1 MKIRDISKMTVKELK
16 KYITRLTKKANTRL
30 RSIGKRKR
38 GVSRAV
44 QEEIDWLKRKGII
57 GKSGKA
63 IKGFRSK
70 RKEDLKA
77 QARELEYFN
86 EWKGSEKT
94 AVAQDKDY
102 KKYQTFI
109 RNNPDFADYSYQEW
123 KDLVSVFGSL
133 SDQFKEFGYEDMK
146 QLHREATDK
155 QIKKDFVTAMK
166 DVQKKAGGS
175 GFDQED
181 LTDFMR
187 SELFDT
193 V

>member
-1 MKIRDISKMTVKELK
+1 MKTKDVGKMTVKELR

-30 RSIGKRKR
+30 KNMAKRKR
-38 GVSRAV
+38 GVSKAV

-63 IKGFRSK
+63 IKGFRGK

-86 EWKGSEKT
+86 EWKGSEKS

-102 KKYQTFI
+102 KKYQTFKK
-109 RNNPDFADYSYQEW
+109 NNPDFSDYSYQEW